1 MISELP
7 KIFDKNFAIA
17 YFLPVSLFM
26 AASAGLLSMLGDP
39 IRISFSSTAK
49 TIFDVSLVAF
59 SAWIASILLMVLNR
73 EIYRILE
80 GYGRWNPLRVFGSW
94 VRWDYAD
101 KTARLQKLEDQHSRG
116 DHSEELRRQHD
127 KLMEELAQQY
137 PDREDLLL
145 PTMFGNTLRA
155 FESYPRVMYGL
166 EAVDG
171 WIRILAVVPK
181 EYRELID
188 DAKAQVDWWVNLGV
202 VSLAFLFEFWYVI
215 FQKWGSGPY
224 LHINVLNFAVPLVLF
239 GLLNW
244 FLSWRATRAAT
255 GWGDYI
261 KSAFDLYRFKLL
273 ETLGIDLPKDRAEE
287 RALWEKYSQAIAY
300 RLPETLPELKI
311 SAGKLSGKNEGIQ
324 KK

>member
-26 AASAGLLSMLGDP
+26 AASAGLLHLLGDP
-39 IRISFSSTAK
+39 IRISFASTAK

-73 EIYRILE
+73 EIIRILE
-80 GYGRWNPLRVFGSW
+80 GYGRWNPLHVFDGK
-94 VRWDYAD
+94 VRRDYAD
-101 KTARLQKLEDQHSRG
+101 KMKLLNQMVDWNSEG
-116 DHSEELRRQHD
+116 DHSEELVRRHD
-127 KLMEELAQQY
+127 KLAGELATQY

-155 FESYPRVMYGL
+155 FECYPRVMYGM
-166 EAVDG
+166 EPIDG

-202 VSLAFLFEFWYVI
+202 VSLVFLIEFWYLV
-215 FQKWGSGPY
+215 FTKWGSGPY
-224 LHINVLNFAVPLVLF
+224 WHINALNFVVPLVVF
-239 GLLNW
+239 GVINR
-244 FLSWRATRAAT
+244 FFSWRATRAAAS
-255 GWGDYI
+255 WGDYI
-261 KSAFDLYRFKLL
+261 KSAFDLYRFTLL
-273 ETLGIDLPKDRAEE
+273 ESLCIDLPRDRAEE
-287 RALWEKYSQAIAY
+287 KRVWEKYSQAVTY
-300 RLPETLPELKI
+300 RQPLDLPELKLP
-311 SAGKLSGKNEGIQ
+311 AGEPSNQQ
-324 KK
+324 K

>member
-26 AASAGLLSMLGDP
+26 AASAGLLIALGDP

-80 GYGRWNPLRVFGSW
+80 GYGKWNPLRIFGPK
-94 VRWDYAD
+94 VRREYAY
-101 KTARLQKLEDQHSRG
+101 KMARLKELEDRHDAG
-116 DHSEELRRQHD
+116 DDSEELLRQHD

-137 PDREDLLL
+137 PDREEFLL

-155 FESYPRVMYGL
+155 FESYPRVMYGM

-202 VSLAFLFEFWYVI
+202 VSLAYLLEFWYLV

-224 LHINVLNFAVPLVLF
+224 LHIHVLNFVVPVVVF
-239 GLLNW
+239 GLFNW

-261 KSAFDLYRFKLL
+261 KSAFDLYRFRLL
-273 ETLGIDLPKDRAEE
+273 DALSIDLPRDRTEE
-287 RALWEKYSQAIAY
+287 RAIWEQYSQAVAY
-300 RLPETLPELKI
+300 RLPANLPELK
-311 SAGKLSGKNEGIQ
+311 SPAESLSGKKE
-324 KK
+324 